1 MKLIAD
7 LRIVLLVHL
16 LKNEKKKIKET
27 GDSRYIYYN
36 ELDKACCQHYMTYA
50 DLIDLNRRTAADK
63 VLCNEAFNI
72 AKYPKLI
79 DIKVD
84 LLQWSI
90 IFLIKKLLVV
100 AVKTFPIK
108 NYYKNYTNS
117 FLENSIKRKYTHLL

>member
-16 LKNEKKKIKET
+16 LKNEKKIKET

-36 ELDKACCQHYMTYA
+36 ELDKACCQHYKAYA
-50 DLIDLNRRTAADK
+50 DFIDLNRRTAADN

-72 AKYPKLI
+72 AKDSKLI

-90 IFLIKKLLVV
+90 NFLIKKLLVV
-100 AVKTFPIK
+100 VVKTFPIK
-108 NYYKNYTNS
+108 NYYKNYRKV

>member
-16 LKNEKKKIKET
+16 LKNEKKIKET

-36 ELDKACCQHYMTYA
+36 ELDKACCQHYKAYA
-50 DLIDLNRRTAADK
+50 DFIDLNRRTAADN

-72 AKYPKLI
+72 AKDPKLI

-90 IFLIKKLLVV
+90 NFWIKKLLVV
-100 AVKTFPIK
+100 VVKTFPIK
-108 NYYKNYTNS
+108 NYYKNYRKV

>member
-16 LKNEKKKIKET
+16 LKNEKKIKET

-36 ELDKACCQHYMTYA
+36 ELDKACCQHYKAYA
-50 DLIDLNRRTAADK
+50 DFIDLNRRTAADN

-72 AKYPKLI
+72 AKDPKLI
-79 DIKVD
+79 DIKAD

-100 AVKTFPIK
+100 VVKTFPIK
-108 NYYKNYTNS
+108 NYYKNYRKV

>member
-1 MKLIAD
+1 MKLIAN

-16 LKNEKKKIKET
+16 LKNEKKIKET

-50 DLIDLNRRTAADK
+50 DLIDLNRRTAADE

-100 AVKTFPIK
+100 VVKTFPIK

>member
-16 LKNEKKKIKET
+16 LKNEKKIKET

-36 ELDKACCQHYMTYA
+36 ELDKACCQHYKAYA
-50 DLIDLNRRTAADK
+50 DFIDLNRRTAADN

-72 AKYPKLI
+72 AKDPKLI
-79 DIKVD
+79 DIKAD

-90 IFLIKKLLVV
+90 NFLIKKLLVV
-100 AVKTFPIK
+100 VVKTFPIK
-108 NYYKNYTNS
+108 NYYKNYRKV

>member
-16 LKNEKKKIKET
+16 LKNEKKIKET

-36 ELDKACCQHYMTYA
+36 ELDKAWCQHYKAYA
-50 DLIDLNRRTAADK
+50 DFIDLNRRTAADN

-72 AKYPKLI
+72 AKDPKLI

-90 IFLIKKLLVV
+90 NFWIKKLLVV
-100 AVKTFPIK
+100 VVKTFPIK
-108 NYYKNYTNS
+108 NYYKNYRKV